1 VDRRAES
8 VRWLEIEAEVIY
20 AAPGGDSMIK
30 NESSVEIPKPVSE
43 VFDFVANFS
52 QAPRWLTGCV
62 ELRREG
68 EARSGTPVHYE
79 FKQGAGTKALDG
91 VLTTYERDRRL
102 TMTFVDKMFE
112 IVVDF
117 AFSPTAAGTRVDHS
131 ITIEP
136 KRIFAKLLAPLLR
149 AGNRKQVEQNLSRLS
164 ELLAAGP
171 VRPAT
176 AAGDPQPI
184 RT

>member
-1 VDRRAES
+1 
-8 VRWLEIEAEVIY
+8 
-20 AAPGGDSMIK
+20 MIK
-30 NESSVEIPKPVSE
+30 NESSMEIPKPVGE
-43 VFDFVANFS
+43 VFGFVENFS

-68 EARSGTPVHYE
+68 EARTGIPVHYE
-79 FKQGAGTKALDG
+79 FKQGGGSKALDG
-91 VLTTYERDRRL
+91 VLTAYERDRRL
-102 TMTFVDKMFE
+102 TMTFADNMFE

-117 AFSPTAAGTRVDHS
+117 AFSPTSAGTRVDHA
-131 ITIEP
+131 ITIQP
-136 KRIFAKLLAPLLR
+136 KRIFAKLMAPLMR

-171 VRPAT
+171 VYPVASAGQPRPV
-176 AAGDPQPI
+176 